1 MFFHN
6 ITLKETDR
14 LLKMSTFFIFLLS
27 LDMVFLFRD
36 RALKAF
42 YECFVTY
49 LYRAIVS
56 KSKCSTQ
63 LIVTKLLHCINCRP
77 GQSSVRLLGDKMSLR
92 KQDKG
97 KNLDI
102 SSVSWT
108 LSRGPWTVECAGGR
122 SLPGARHQT
131 SLKTNGFGKIMK
143 KMRCG
148 WVPSLFSRER
158 KRREGRQWRVFTQC
172 ITPPSH
178 HIIKLLCF
186 CLSERKLFQHFDKF

>member
-1 MFFHN
+1 MGLNVFPQHKFKTAR
-6 ITLKETDR
+6 IKCQ
-14 LLKMSTFFIFLLS
+14 LLCGYTFLLS

-49 LYRAIVS
+49 LFRAIVS

-77 GQSSVRLLGDKMSLR
+77 GQPSVRLLGDKMSLR

-102 SSVSWT
+102 SSISWT

-143 KMRCG
+143 IMRCG
-148 WVPSLFSRER
+148 WVPSLFRRER
-158 KRREGRQWRVFTQC
+158 ERERADNEGYSHNLSH
-172 ITPPSH
+172 PPSH

-186 CLSERKLFQHFDKF
+186 N